1 MCIREKPVAIIIQ
14 VAKRAGVAVATI
26 SRVLNNSPLV
36 TDATKEHVRKII
48 EELDYHPNVVA
59 RSLRSSKSRLLLA
72 LVPNISNPFHAEI
85 VHGTN
90 RVVHAHDYNLL
101 LCETNGLRERE
112 DAFFSMLKQK
122 IVDGILAIDPGVSV
136 DNLREYGARYPI
148 VQCCE
153 SKEGVDLPYVGVDD
167 EKGAY
172 AAVSYLISTGCRR
185 IAMANA
191 SGSFGFARLRRA
203 GYLRA
208 LREHGIAHDPDLL
221 LKYEFGVDSGA
232 DIAAR
237 MLALHEPIDGV
248 FLDYDVIAVD
258 AQRTLID
265 AGVKVP
271 DDISIVGF
279 DGSDMTLICT
289 PRLTTVAQPAYQIG
303 MKAAEMLFAELEGEV
318 LQESRVT
325 LDFELKVRQST
336 R

>member
-1 MCIREKPVAIIIQ
+1 MATISE
-14 VAKRAGVAVATI
+14 VAKRAGVSVATI

-36 TDATKEHVRKII
+36 TDATKEHVRKTT
-48 EELDYHPNVVA
+48 EEPDYHPNVVA
-59 RSLRSSKSRLLLA
+59 RSLRSSKTRLLLA

-258 AQRTLID
+258 AQRALID

>member
-1 MCIREKPVAIIIQ
+1 MA
-14 VAKRAGVAVATI
+14 
-26 SRVLNNSPLV
+26 
-36 TDATKEHVRKII
+36 
-48 EELDYHPNVVA
+48 
-59 RSLRSSKSRLLLA
+59 LRR
-72 LVPNISNPFHAEI
+72 
-85 VHGTN
+85 
-90 RVVHAHDYNLL
+90 
-101 LCETNGLRERE
+101 
-112 DAFFSMLKQK
+112 
-122 IVDGILAIDPGVSV
+122 
-136 DNLREYGARYPI
+136 GAREAALRR
-148 VQCCE
+148 QG
-153 SKEGVDLPYVGVDD
+153 KEGVDLPYVGVDD

-258 AQRTLID
+258 AQRALID

>member
-1 MCIREKPVAIIIQ
+1 MATISE
-14 VAKRAGVAVATI
+14 VAKRAGVSVAAV
-26 SRVLNNSPLV
+26 SLKKNNSPLV

-136 DNLREYGARYPI
+136 DNLREYGAHYPI

-258 AQRTLID
+258 AQRALID

>member
-1 MCIREKPVAIIIQ
+1 MLTISEVARI
-14 VAKRAGVAVATI
+14 AGVSVATI
-26 SRVLNNSPLV
+26 SRVLNESPLV
-36 TDATKEHVRKII
+36 SEKTRARVKKVIKD
-48 EELDYHPNVVA
+48 LDYHPNVVA
-59 RSLRSSKSRLLLA
+59 QNLSSSKSRILLA

-122 IVDGILAIDPGVSV
+122 IVDGMLAIDPAVSA
-136 DNLREYGARYPI
+136 DNLRKFGASYPI

-153 SKEGVDLPYVGVDD
+153 YKDGVDLPYVCVND
-167 EKGAY
+167 EQGAF
-172 AAVSYLISTGCRR
+172 AAVSHLIATGCRQ
-185 IAMANA
+185 IAMVNA

-208 LREHGIAHDPDLL
+208 LQAHGLTPDPAMVID
-221 LKYEFGVDSGA
+221 YRMGEDSGEMVA
-232 DIAAR
+232 KR
-237 MLALHEPIDGV
+237 LLELPKRVDGV
-248 FLDYDVIAVD
+248 FFDYDVVAVG
-258 AQRTLID
+258 AQRALIE
-265 AGVKVP
+265 AGVRVP
-271 DDISIVGF
+271 GDISIVGF

-289 PRLTTVAQPAYQIG
+289 PTLTTVAQPAYQIG
-303 MKAAEMLFAELEGEV
+303 LRSAEMLFALLEGRTLEER
-318 LQESRVT
+318 QVT

>member
-1 MCIREKPVAIIIQ
+1 MATISE
-14 VAKRAGVAVATI
+14 VAKRAGVSVATI

-36 TDATKEHVRKII
+36 TEATKEHVRNII

-136 DNLREYGARYPI
+136 DNLREYGAKYPI

-153 SKEGVDLPYVGVDD
+153 HKEGIDLPYVGVDD

-172 AAVSYLISTGCRR
+172 SAVSHLIATGCRR

-208 LREHGIAHDPDLL
+208 LQEHGIEFDPDLL
-221 LKYEFGVDSGA
+221 LQYEFFGLYIEHHS
-232 DIAAR
+232 
-237 MLALHEPIDGV
+237 
-248 FLDYDVIAVD
+248 
-258 AQRTLID
+258 
-265 AGVKVP
+265 
-271 DDISIVGF
+271 
-279 DGSDMTLICT
+279 C
-289 PRLTTVAQPAYQIG
+289 
-303 MKAAEMLFAELEGEV
+303 LF
-318 LQESRVT
+318 
-325 LDFELKVRQST
+325 
-336 R
+336 